1 MNEDKRQD
9 AKKATIPCGIGA
21 LAARKRQ
28 QLERFD
34 EERRRADERARL
46 ERDQLLKD
54 AKEAEMRAHR
64 KQRNLEQTEQKKLKF
79 VLGGLVLTALRTRG
93 PAHFTVSS
101 QDLTRLDE
109 KERETLDRVLAAM
122 HAAAA
127 KSAKGRKTK
136 GREPDDG
143 VDVVL

>member
-1 MNEDKRQD
+1 MNEDKKQD
-9 AKKATIPCGIGA
+9 AKKAAIPRGIGV

-46 ERDQLLKD
+46 ERDQLLKE

-79 VLGGLVLTALRTRG
+79 VLGGLILTALRTHG
-93 PAHFTVSS
+93 PGHFTVSS

-109 KERETLDRVLAAM
+109 KEREMLDRVLAAM

-127 KSAKGRKTK
+127 KPAKGRKTK
-136 GREPDDG
+136 GPEPDDG